1 MKRKRE
7 IMMSV
12 KYTKYCFFIL
22 SALTIV
28 LFIGCLCIFLH
39 SNYLVSYKTVKS
51 FKDPRWR
58 IFDFNSRQATEGEI
72 YNVVEV
78 PAIRRVRLAG
88 DRKLRFEFTPPVKT
102 SSWKII
108 DAEDRSLIS
117 EGAYPEIRFPDKG
130 ITKTYVFIPE
140 GVSLIKEMA
149 ITIGFYPK
157 ENYKNDG
164 LSWPDNFY
172 TPASEIPFSLKETYS
187 IDEWAGIPDNDPEI
201 IEARRILG
209 QAVDMNVPV
218 LKRAEQVYCFIMNR
232 IGDSGGTPSDE
243 VQEASPLETYELL
256 STGKGKGWCEN
267 RALVY
272 YLFANAIGIKT
283 RLIDRAGKFGPLKLT
298 GHYFCESWIPEY
310 AKWVYIDPQI
320 NIAHVKNQDGR
331 PIHTVDLKKLVDL
344 RAING
349 CTFTR
354 YDKDTG
360 GLAEVDGESM
370 YDRIKRGLTGEIVF
384 AYKFGYGNN
393 KSYSKVK
400 NYLCYTT
407 LLYAPFA
414 LPKLYI
420 IKYMFLYGFYI
431 SFVLAFI
438 VGIGFILQ
446 RK

>member
-1 MKRKRE
+1 MKLPKC
-7 IMMSV
+7 
-12 KYTKYCFFIL
+12 TKYIFFIFF
-22 SALTIV
+22 ALTAV
-28 LFIGCLCIFLH
+28 FFIGSLYIFLN

-51 FKDPRWR
+51 LKDPRWR
-58 IFDFNSRQATEGEI
+58 IFDYNSRQATEGDI
-72 YNVVEV
+72 YNVAEV

-88 DRKLRFEFTPPVKT
+88 DRKLSFEFTPPVKT
-102 SSWKII
+102 SSWKVI

-117 EGAYPEIRFPDKG
+117 ESAYPEIQFPDKG

-140 GVSLIKEMA
+140 GVSLTKEMA
-149 ITIGFYPK
+149 ITISFSPK
-157 ENYKNDG
+157 KNYMNEG
-164 LSWPDNFY
+164 LSWPDNYY
-172 TPASEIPFSLKETYS
+172 TPASEIPFSLKKPYS

-209 QAVDMNVPV
+209 NAVDMNVPM
-218 LKRAEQVYCFIMNR
+218 LKRAEQIYCFIMSR
-232 IGDSGGTPSDE
+232 IENSGGTPSDE
-243 VQEASPLETYELL
+243 MQEASPLETYEML

-267 RALVY
+267 NALVY
-272 YLFANAIGIKT
+272 SLFANAAGIKT

-320 NIAHVKNQDGR
+320 NIAHVMNIDDC
-331 PIHTVDLKKLVDL
+331 PLHIVDLKKLVDL
-344 RAING
+344 RALNG

-360 GLAEVDGESM
+360 GLVEVKGENM

-420 IKYMFLYGFYI
+420 IKFVFLYGFYI

-438 VGIGFILQ
+438 SGIGFVLL